1 MQENWSEPSPN
12 LPLVL
17 NLFTILPAHD
27 LHGVGVGRQELTII
41 YSVQTALDYENN
53 DLEKRYYSYEVVP
66 FDSGA

>member
-1 MQENWSEPSPN
+1 MQENWGEPSPN

-17 NLFTILPAHD
+17 NLFTILPTHD
-27 LHGVGVGRQELTII
+27 LHGVRIGRQELTII

-66 FDSGA
+66 FDGGA